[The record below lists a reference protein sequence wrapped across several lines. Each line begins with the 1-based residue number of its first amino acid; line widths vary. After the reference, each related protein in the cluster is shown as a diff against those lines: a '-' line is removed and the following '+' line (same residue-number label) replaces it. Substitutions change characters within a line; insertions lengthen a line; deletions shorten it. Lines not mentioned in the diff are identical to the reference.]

1 MLRILV
7 DFWWIFG
14 LRGLIALLFGIF
26 AITYWPFLAMG
37 LFIGLFG
44 LFAFIDGLASI
55 IAALLKR
62 DAKYW
67 WVVMLN
73 GITGILLGLLIT
85 FFFATLTPDA
95 LLSFIALW
103 AILSGILKIIQ
114 AVRLHREIK
123 RMGWVPGLIGAVSML
138 FGLILLVWPIEKG
151 PTVYWLFGIF
161 AALFGILLI
170 IMSLKV
176 RKTEYQ
182 PE

>member
-26 AITYWPFLAMG
+26 AIAFWPFLAMG

-73 GITGILLGLLIT
+73 GITGILLGLIT
-85 FFFATLTPDA
+85 FFFSTLTPDA

-114 AVRLHREIK
+114 AVHLHREIK
-123 RMGWVPGLIGAVSML
+123 RMGWMPGLIGAVSML
-138 FGLILLVWPIEKG
+138 FGLILLVRPIEKG

>member
-1 MLRILV
+1 
-7 DFWWIFG
+7 
-14 LRGLIALLFGIF
+14 
-26 AITYWPFLAMG
+26 MG

-73 GITGILLGLLIT
+73 GITGILLGLIT
-85 FFFATLTPDA
+85 FFFSTLTPDA

-114 AVRLHREIK
+114 AVHLHREIK

-138 FGLILLVWPIEKG
+138 FGLILLVRPIEKG